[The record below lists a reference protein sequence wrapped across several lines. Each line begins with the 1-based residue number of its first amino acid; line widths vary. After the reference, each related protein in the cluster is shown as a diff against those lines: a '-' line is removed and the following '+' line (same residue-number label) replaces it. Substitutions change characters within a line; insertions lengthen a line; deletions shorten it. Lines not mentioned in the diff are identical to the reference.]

1 MRFLPL
7 GGLGEVGM
15 NCLAVCD
22 GRDAILVD
30 AGVTFDDREL
40 GVDVYRPDFAALHEL
55 GLSIHGLV
63 LTHGHEDHIGAVPY
77 FLREWDVPVCGPRYA
92 LGLLDHR
99 RHEHPVLATADLR
112 EVSPR
117 APFRLGPF
125 EIEPIRVTHSIADA
139 TALAIR
145 AGGGLAL
152 HTGDFKFDDA
162 PMDGETFDE
171 ARIEE
176 LGREG
181 VDVLL
186 SDSTN
191 ADVPGRSL
199 GERSVTEPLL
209 RHVREAKGAVFV
221 ALFASN
227 VHRLKILGQIAEETG
242 RKLILAGRS
251 MATHAGIARDQ
262 RKLSWPSAL
271 AIAPDQASAV
281 PRDRWLVL
289 CTGSQGEPGS
299 ALSRIADGSH
309 PHLAI
314 QHGDTAIF
322 SARVIP
328 GNERGVAEMV
338 DDLLR
343 RGAHVVTARQ
353 ERGIHVS
360 GHAQT
365 EEQEKMIGLAAP
377 KSFIPIHGTL
387 ALMHAH
393 AKIARA
399 LGVAESVVIENG
411 TPLDYANGK
420 LHAGAAVRTS
430 RVAVAYG
437 HEIPGPVLDER
448 EELALRGVI
457 GVFLPIPRGAGLPL
471 LPEDVRVEL
480 LGVAENGANS
490 KLAQVLRAE
499 IVRAYRTGDATTED
513 AIRLLCRRIVQ
524 KQLGYRP
531 SVFVHLR

>member
-15 NCLAVCD
+15 NCLAVCE

-30 AGVTFDDREL
+30 AGVTFDDRNL
-40 GVDVYRPDFAALHEL
+40 GVDVYRPDFTALHEL
-55 GLSIHGLV
+55 GLHIHGLV

-92 LGLLDHR
+92 LSLLDRR
-99 RHEHPVLATADLR
+99 RHEHGVLEDADLR
-112 EVSPR
+112 EVFPR
-117 APFRLGPF
+117 KPFRLGPF
-125 EIEPIRVTHSIADA
+125 EVEPIRVTHSIADA

-145 AGGGLAL
+145 SGSGLAL

-162 PMDGETFDE
+162 PMDGEMFDE
-171 ARIEE
+171 ERIAE
-176 LGREG
+176 LGRDG
-181 VDVLL
+181 IDVLL

-199 GERSVTEPLL
+199 GERSVEGPL
-209 RHVREAKGAVFV
+209 RKHIASATGAVFV

-227 VHRLKILGQIAEETG
+227 VHRLKVLGEIAQQTG
-242 RKLILAGRS
+242 RKVILAGRS
-251 MATHAGIARDQ
+251 MATHAGIARDH
-262 RKLSWPSAL
+262 RMLSWPSAL
-271 AIAPDQASAV
+271 AVAPDQASSV

-299 ALSRIADGSH
+299 ALSRISDGSH

-314 QHGDTAIF
+314 KHGDTVLF

-328 GNERGVAEMV
+328 GNERGVSEMV

-360 GHAQT
+360 GHAQS

-377 KSFIPIHGTL
+377 KAFIPIHGTL

-393 AKIARA
+393 ARIARA
-399 LGVAESVVIENG
+399 LGVSESVVTENG
-411 TPLDYANGK
+411 RPLEYLNGK
-420 LHAGAAVRTS
+420 LLPHTS
-430 RVAVAYG
+430 FESGRIAVAYG
-437 HEIPGPVLDER
+437 HEIPGSVLDER
-448 EELALRGVI
+448 EELALRGVVSVSLARP
-457 GVFLPIPRGAGLPL
+457 GSSRLALSV
-471 LPEDVRVEL
+471 EDVRVDL
-480 LGVAENGANS
+480 LGLAENGAHS
-490 KLAQVLRAE
+490 SLAEALRAE
-499 IVRAYRTGDATTED
+499 IARAYHAGDATTED
-513 AIRLLCRRIVQ
+513 AIRLLCRRVIQ
-524 KQLGYRP
+524 KRLGYRP
-531 SVFVHLR
+531 GVLVHLR